1 MDLERLLAGLTSQAG
16 SAAGGAAASDGLMS
30 CRAGTLSQSGTAV
43 TADARKGKLV
53 FLERDGLLHVQ
64 WQLRPSGEVQEDYI
78 VLPNEATVEL
88 IPECTDGRVL
98 MVEFA
103 GDRSRRRLY
112 WLQEPKADHDASL
125 IEQMNGY
132 LSGRT
137 PLTGGAR
144 PAPGTL
150 DQNQLLAMLTGQ
162 SLGAVLNPDHVIPLL
177 QRHPDLVAA
186 VLPDLPEGQRS
197 REALEQQLRSPQLQ
211 QTLNRLTAA
220 INSGQGQALLQ
231 QLGLPA
237 DQDVG
242 VDALLSALQRQSDQN
257 RQR

>member
-1 MDLERLLAGLTSQAG
+1 MHRRYFNCDIAQLLLMD
-16 SAAGGAAASDGLMS
+16 
-30 CRAGTLSQSGTAV
+30 
-43 TADARKGKLV
+43 
-53 FLERDGLLHVQ
+53 
-64 WQLRPSGEVQEDYI
+64 
-78 VLPNEATVEL
+78 VLDT
-88 IPECTDGRVL
+88 GRVL

-150 DQNQLLAMLTGQ
+150 DQNQLLAMLTGQVQAPGATAVPQRPAPVQ